1 MIRNYLKIAWRSL
14 SRSKIYSFINII
26 GLTVG
31 IACCILIVMYVKD
44 ELSYD
49 RYHKNYNEIYRVLQA
64 FRSPTGEKNVPPP
77 APSEYQVWGCAPV
90 GPALKA
96 DFPEISKLT
105 QFTSPIT
112 LLMEYGDKHFQETGL
127 LFADSATFDIFS
139 WKLLYGDRETALK
152 APNTIVLTKSMAE
165 KYFGDTNPVGKIFKA
180 ESNLSLMVS
189 GVMED
194 VPANSHF
201 TFSALMS
208 MSTFRIIRG
217 ADVFDNWGYVDFY
230 TYFLVPEHTNIAAMQ
245 AKVPDFLKRY
255 NPRASAATYM
265 IAFEPLKDAYLRSEA
280 GRQPGTTGSLANV
293 YIFSLVAAFI
303 LFIAGIN
310 FINLTTARSME
321 RAKEIGVRKAVGA
334 HQQGLIFQYLT
345 EAVVIAALA
354 TALAFALVLFLL
366 PIVREISGKHL
377 PYSELLNWRMMAIFI
392 LTPFLVGIP
401 AGLYPAWV
409 LARFKPALVLKGK
422 FESSGKGIQLREG
435 LVVFQFT
442 LSVALIACTAIVF
455 SQLDHL
461 RAQNL
466 GFRQDQLLVID
477 YGGDEI
483 VNKNI
488 EAVKATLATNPGVQ
502 SITASRAVP
511 GEFFPNATTDIAGK
525 TGDMQSHDPALY
537 EVDYDFFPTYEM
549 KMAAGRPYSRNFPAD
564 AEQSLVVNEAAAK
577 LYGYANP
584 EEIIGKN
591 FDQWGRKGTIIGV
604 VKDFNY
610 QSLHQKV
617 EPLVL
622 RMAPYDALN
631 KISLRIK
638 SDNLSKTISELE
650 HTWTALEPQRP
661 LRYSFLDQAFN
672 AQYQQDVRF
681 GQIFAAFGSL
691 TILIACLGLFGLA
704 TYSTEKRLK
713 EIGIRKVLGASVSNI
728 IGLLSGDFIKLVLV
742 AILIAT
748 PLGWLSMHRWLNSF
762 AYRVD
767 IHWWIF
773 GLAGLA
779 AVMIALLTVGS
790 LALKAAMMNPVRSL
804 KSE

>member
-1 MIRNYLKIAWRSL
+1 MICNYLKIAWRSL

-49 RYHKNYNEIYRVLQA
+49 RYHQHYNEVYRVLQA
-64 FRSPTGEKNVPPP
+64 FRSPTGQKEVPPP
-77 APSEYQVWGCAPV
+77 APREYQVWGCAPV
-90 GPALKA
+90 GPALSA
-96 DFPEISKLT
+96 DFPEIKKLT
-105 QFTSPIT
+105 QFTSPVT
-112 LLMEYGDKHFQETGL
+112 LLMQYGDKRFQEGNM

-139 WKLLYGDRETALK
+139 WKLLYGNRETALK

-165 KYFGDTNPVGKIFKA
+165 KYFGNSNPVGQVFKA
-180 ESNLSLMVS
+180 ESDLSLMVS
-189 GVMED
+189 AVMED

-201 TFSALMS
+201 TFSALIS
-208 MSTFRIIRG
+208 MSTFRRFRPEI
-217 ADVFDNWGYVDFY
+217 FDAWGYVDFY

-255 NPRASAATYM
+255 NPRETANTYT

-280 GRQPGTTGSLANV
+280 GRQPGTTGSLSNV

-334 HQQGLIFQYLT
+334 YQQGLVLQYLT
-345 EAVVIAALA
+345 EAVLIAALA
-354 TALAFALVLFLL
+354 TVLALALILLLL
-366 PIVREISGKHL
+366 PMVREISGKQL
-377 PYSELLNWRMMAIFI
+377 PYADLFNWKMATVLLLA
-392 LTPFLVGIP
+392 PFLVGLP
-401 AGLYPAWV
+401 AGIYPAWV

-422 FESSGKGIQLREG
+422 FESSGKGIQLRKG
-435 LVVFQFT
+435 LVIFQFT
-442 LSVALIACTAIVF
+442 LSIALIACTAIVF

-461 RAQNL
+461 RTRNL
-466 GFRQDQLLVID
+466 GFRQDQMLVID
-477 YGGDEI
+477 YGGDEN

-488 EAVKATLATNPGVQ
+488 EAVKTALAANPGVLAV
-502 SITASRAVP
+502 TASRAVP
-511 GEFFPNATTDIAGK
+511 GEFFPNAGTNIATKSGS
-525 TGDMQSHDPALY
+525 MQSYSPALY
-537 EVDYDFFPTYEM
+537 EVDFDFFPAYEM
-549 KMAAGRPYSRNFPAD
+549 KMAAGRGYSRDFQAD
-564 AEQSLVVNEAAAK
+564 TTHSLIVNEAAAR

-584 EEIIGKN
+584 EEIVGKN
-591 FDQWGRKGTIIGV
+591 FDQWGRKGTIVGV

-610 QSLHQKV
+610 QSLHKKV
-617 EPLVL
+617 EPLVI
-622 RMAPYDALN
+622 RMAPYDALGR
-631 KISLRIK
+631 ISLRIK
-638 SDNLSKTISELE
+638 AEHLSKTVAELE
-650 HTWTALEPQRP
+650 RTWAMLEPQRP
-661 LRYSFLDQAFN
+661 FRYSFLDQAFN

-691 TILIACLGLFGLA
+691 TIFIACLGLFGLA

-728 IGLLSGDFIKLVLV
+728 ITLLSGDFIKLVLV

-748 PLGWLSMHRWLNSF
+748 PLGWWSMHRWLNGF

-779 AVMIALLTVGS
+779 AVMIALLTVGF

>member
-14 SRSKIYSFINII
+14 SRSKIYSLINIT

-31 IACCILIVMYVKD
+31 IACCVLIVLYVKD

-49 RYHKNYNEIYRVLQA
+49 HYHKNYNEIYRVLHA
-64 FRSPTGEKNVPPP
+64 FRSPAGKKNTPPP
-77 APSEYQVWGCAPV
+77 APAEFQVWGCAPV

-96 DFPEISKLT
+96 DFPEVTKVT
-105 QFTSPIT
+105 QFTSPVT
-112 LLMEYGDKHFQETGL
+112 LLMEYGDKRFQENTL

-139 WKLLYGDRETALK
+139 WKLLSGNRETALK
-152 APNTIVLTKSMAE
+152 APNSIVLTQTMAK
-165 KYFGDTNPVGKIFKA
+165 KYFGDANPMGQVFKA
-180 ESNLSLMVS
+180 EGLSLMVT

-194 VPANSHF
+194 VPSNSHF

-208 MSTFRIIRG
+208 MSTFRRIR
-217 ADVFDNWGYVDFY
+217 ADIFNWWGYVDFY
-230 TYFLVPEHTNIAAMQ
+230 TYFLVPPHTNMAAMQ
-245 AKVPDFLKRY
+245 AKVPAFLTKY
-255 NPRASAATYM
+255 NPQQTADTYT

-280 GRQPGTTGSLANV
+280 LRQPGPTGSLSNV

-334 HQQGLIFQYLT
+334 YQQGLIFQYLT

-354 TALAFALVLFLL
+354 TVLAFGLVLLLL
-366 PIVREISGKHL
+366 PMVRDLSGKQL
-377 PYSELLNWRMMAIFI
+377 PYAHLLTWKMGLILV

-401 AGLYPAWV
+401 AGIYPAWV

-422 FESSGKGIQLREG
+422 FEASGKGIQLRKG

-442 LSVALIACTAIVF
+442 LSIALIACTAIVF
-455 SQLDHL
+455 SQLNHL
-461 RAQNL
+461 RSQNL
-466 GFRQDQLLVID
+466 GFRQDQMLVID
-477 YGGDEI
+477 YGGDEL

-488 EAVKATLATNPGVQ
+488 EAVKTTLAANPAVLAI
-502 SITASRAVP
+502 SASRAVP
-511 GEFFPNATTDIAGK
+511 GEFLPDAGTSIATAN
-525 TGDMQSHDPALY
+525 GDMQQFDLGIY
-537 EVDYDFFPTYEM
+537 EVDFDFFPTYEM

-564 AEQSLVVNEAAAK
+564 PEHSMVINEAAAK
-577 LYGYANP
+577 RLGYANP
-584 EEIIGKN
+584 EDVIGKN
-591 FDQWGRKGTIIGV
+591 FEQWGRKGTVVGV

-610 QSLHQKV
+610 QSLHKKIA
-617 EPLVL
+617 PLSL
-622 RMAPYDALN
+622 RMAPSESLGRL
-631 KISLRIK
+631 SLRIK
-638 SDNLSKTISELE
+638 ADHLSKTIAELE
-650 HTWTALEPQRP
+650 QTWAVMEPQRP
-661 LRYSFLDQAFN
+661 FRYSFLDQAFN
-672 AQYQQDVRF
+672 EQYQQDVRF
-681 GQIFAAFGSL
+681 GQIFGAFGSL
-691 TILIACLGLFGLA
+691 TIFIACLGLFGLA

-728 IGLLSGDFIKLVLV
+728 ITLLSGDFIKLVLV

-748 PLGWLSMHRWLNSF
+748 PLGWWSMHRWLNGF

-773 GLAGLA
+773 GMAGLA
-779 AVMIALLTVGS
+779 AVMIALLTVGF
-790 LALKAAMMNPVRSL
+790 LALRAATMNPVRSL

>member
-49 RYHKNYNEIYRVLQA
+49 RYHQHYNEIYRVLQA
-64 FRSPTGEKNVPPP
+64 FRSPTGQKDAPPP
-77 APSEYQVWGCAPV
+77 GPREYQVWGCAPV
-90 GPALKA
+90 GPALSA
-96 DFPEISKLT
+96 DFPEIKQLT
-105 QFTSPIT
+105 QFTSPVT
-112 LLMEYGDKHFQETGL
+112 LLMQYGDKRFQEGNI

-139 WKLLYGDRETALK
+139 WRMLYGNRETALK
-152 APNTIVLTKSMAE
+152 APNTIVLTRSMAE
-165 KYFGDTNPVGKIFKA
+165 KYFGDTNPIGQVFKA
-180 ESNLSLMVS
+180 ESDLSLMVS

-201 TFSALMS
+201 TFSALIS
-208 MSTFRIIRG
+208 MSTFRRFRPEI
-217 ADVFDNWGYVDFY
+217 FDWWGYVDFY

-255 NPRASAATYM
+255 NPKANANTYT
-265 IAFEPLKDAYLRSEA
+265 IAFEPLRDAYLRSEA
-280 GRQPGTTGSLANV
+280 GRQPGTTGSLSNV
-293 YIFSLVAAFI
+293 YIFSLVAVFI

-334 HQQGLIFQYLT
+334 YQQGLVLQYLT
-345 EAVVIAALA
+345 EAVLIAALA
-354 TALAFALVLFLL
+354 TVLALALILLLL
-366 PIVREISGKHL
+366 PMVREISGKQL
-377 PYSELLNWRMMAIFI
+377 PYGDLFNWKMATVLLLA
-392 LTPFLVGIP
+392 PFLVGLP
-401 AGLYPAWV
+401 AGIYPAWV

-422 FESSGKGIQLREG
+422 FESSGRGIQLRKG

-442 LSVALIACTAIVF
+442 LSIALIACTAIVF

-461 RAQNL
+461 RTRNL
-466 GFRQDQLLVID
+466 GFRQDQMLVID
-477 YGGDEI
+477 YGGDEA

-488 EAVKATLATNPGVQ
+488 DAVKTALAANPAVLAV
-502 SITASRAVP
+502 TASRAVP
-511 GEFFPNATTDIAGK
+511 GEFFPNGSTQIATKSG
-525 TGDMQSHDPALY
+525 GMQSYDPALY
-537 EVDYDFFPTYEM
+537 EVDYDFFSAYEM
-549 KMAAGRPYSRNFPAD
+549 KMVAGRAYSRDFLAD
-564 AEQSLVVNEAAAK
+564 TTHSLIINEAAAR

-591 FDQWGRKGTIIGV
+591 FEQWGRKGTIVGV

-610 QSLHQKV
+610 QSLHKKV
-617 EPLVL
+617 EPLAL
-622 RMAPYDALN
+622 RMAPYEALGR
-631 KISLRIK
+631 ISLRIK
-638 SDNLSKTISELE
+638 ADRLSKIIAELE
-650 HTWTALEPQRP
+650 RTWATLEPQRP
-661 LRYSFLDQAFN
+661 FRYSFLDQAFN

-691 TILIACLGLFGLA
+691 TIFIACLGLFGLA

-728 IGLLSGDFIKLVLV
+728 ITLLSGDFIKLVLI

-748 PLGWLSMHRWLNSF
+748 PLGWWSMHRWLNGF

-773 GLAGLA
+773 GLAGLT
-779 AVMIALLTVGS
+779 AVMIALLTVGF